1 MRIWTYVRPFRYK
14 GADYQVKFFYSFLS
28 YTSQLFCNGIFI
40 DEHINKFEAGMKVV
54 EHDLQPNNELTK
66 ITVSVGYYNWWSVGI
81 EVREDDEL
89 IYASNPNKDIHFAE
103 KKLEK
108 LNLSTDSTDD
118 LEKIKSKKINS
129 KKINGKKTNILYSP
143 ILALDQHSLL

>member
-1 MRIWTYVRPFRYK
+1 
-14 GADYQVKFFYSFLS
+14 
-28 YTSQLFCNGIFI
+28 
-40 DEHINKFEAGMKVV
+40 MKVV